1 MESGQKDLMK
11 SFVSESELA
20 EVKKKR
26 QDEWEKNRK
35 PGQPLGFMAHSLEYV
50 LLLNKWSKII

>member
-50 LLLNKWSKII
+50 LLLNK